1 MMTIG
6 FGFIGASDIAKH
18 KMLNAIR
25 STPDCDVVSVYSSN
39 LERGRTYAAET
50 QIPQAASALEDLL
63 ANPAVNAV
71 YISTTNELH
80 YSQTLAAA
88 KAGKHVLCEKPLAL
102 SLAEAQGML
111 AACHEAGVVFA
122 TNHHLRNAHAHQK
135 MRELIAAGA
144 IGQPIAARVFHAVYL
159 RESLQGWRLDK
170 PEAGGGV
177 VLDIVV
183 HDVDTLR
190 FVLQAEPTEVVSLSQ
205 HFGMS
210 AGTVED
216 GSMAVFRLDN
226 GVMAQVHTAFTV
238 PHAGN
243 GFEVHGTKG
252 SLIAKNV
259 MHPATKP
266 EVILRTAIGEQTL
279 ELTANEVYS
288 EGVARFV
295 AAIQGQGTVAASGED
310 GLRSLA
316 GALACLESARSGQK
330 VTIAA

>member
-1 MMTIG
+1 MTIG

-18 KMLNAIR
+18 KMLAAIR
-25 STPDCDVVSVYSSN
+25 NTPDCEVVSVYSSN
-39 LERGRTYAAET
+39 LERGRAYAAAT
-50 QIPQAASALEDLL
+50 QIAHAASSLDDLL

-71 YISTTNELH
+71 YISTTNDLH
-80 YSQTLAAA
+80 HAQTLAAA
-88 KAGKHVLCEKPLAL
+88 KAGKHVICEKPLAM
-102 SLAEAQGML
+102 SLTEAQDML
-111 AACHEAGVVFA
+111 AACNAAGVILA
-122 TNHHLRNAHAHQK
+122 TNHHLRNSAAHHK

-144 IGQPIAARVFHAVYL
+144 IGKPIAARVFHAVYL

-210 AGTVED
+210 SSTVED
-216 GSMAVFRLDN
+216 GSMAVFRFDN
-226 GVMAQVHTAFTV
+226 GVIAQVHTAFTV
-238 PHAGN
+238 PYAGN
-243 GFEVHGTKG
+243 GFEVHGTEG

-259 MHPATKP
+259 MHPAAQP
-266 EVILRTAIGEQTL
+266 EVLLRTAQGEQML
-279 ELTANEVYS
+279 ELAANEVYGV
-288 EGVARFV
+288 GVARFV
-295 AAIQGQGTVAASGED
+295 AAIQVQGSPAASGDD

-316 GALACLESARSGQK
+316 GALACLESARTGQK
-330 VTIAA
+330 VAISV